1 MFGEGHQGNVRVS
14 NAVLTHFGR
23 DASSMTRLRLPSR
36 YDATKLY
43 TSSAKTLSYS
53 GVKRKAIARAT

>member
-1 MFGEGHQGNVRVS
+1 MLGEGHQGNVRGL

-43 TSSAKTLSYS
+43 ISSAKILPYS
-53 GVKRKAIARAT
+53 GVRREA